1 MKTKHLL
8 TIAAAIIA
16 VAAYTLTLSFTETP
30 SAISRLEALANNE
43 SGEGGGT
50 GNENPESGSNG
61 KFMMKVEK
69 HNCQPFRWVEE
80 SDGDGGY
87 NWHKIPIGN
96 GPTKVDV
103 TVCVGGTGEKYT
115 LTSCTPY
122 DPCNPA
128 KPTI

>member
-1 MKTKHLL
+1 MKFKYL
-8 TIAAAIIA
+8 IASAALVIG
-16 VAAYTLTLSFTETP
+16 VAAYTLTLSFTETDLM
-30 SAISRLEALANNE
+30 SQLEALANNE

-50 GNENPESGSNG
+50 GNENPESGENE
-61 KFMMKVEK
+61 KFMMVIQE
-69 HNCQPFRWVEE
+69 HYCQPFRWVAE
-80 SDGDGGY
+80 SDGDGGR

-103 TVCVGGTGEKYT
+103 TVCVSGTGPDFT